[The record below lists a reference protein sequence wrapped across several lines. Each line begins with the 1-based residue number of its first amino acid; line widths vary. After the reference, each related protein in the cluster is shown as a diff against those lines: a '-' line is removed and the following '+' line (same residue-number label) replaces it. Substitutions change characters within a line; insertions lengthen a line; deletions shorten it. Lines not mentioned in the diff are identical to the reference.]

1 MTNEHTTETS
11 LSAEQIAA
19 FNAET
24 AKLAAQRDGE
34 TSHEEAEVFVT
45 EDTADHVVH

>member
-1 MTNEHTTETS
+1 MTDEHTTEITLTPDQINALIADGQ
-11 LSAEQIAA
+11 LSV
-19 FNAET
+19 NS
-24 AKLAAQRDGE
+24 DGE